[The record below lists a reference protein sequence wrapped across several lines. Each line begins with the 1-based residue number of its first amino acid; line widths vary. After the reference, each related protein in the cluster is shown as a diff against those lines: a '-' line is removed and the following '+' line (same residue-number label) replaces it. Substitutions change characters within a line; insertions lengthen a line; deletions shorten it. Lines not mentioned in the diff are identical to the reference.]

1 MCKEARNKVF
11 LRVPNGKELTGRR
24 KAEMGKTEICE
35 KCNSKGYGRCV
46 CETAPSS
53 CTVDSMFD
61 CSVCAAV
68 RRELNNVAQY
78 LDNAPHAEFE
88 RANVEAF
95 VRSLAT
101 LMDEAPNA

>member
-1 MCKEARNKVF
+1 MKAKIADNIK
-11 LRVPNGKELTGRR
+11 TGRR
-24 KAEMGKTEICE
+24 GLPGGESTPA
-35 KCNSKGYGRCV
+35 S
-46 CETAPSS
+46 APSS
-53 CTVDSMFD
+53 DTAQCD

-88 RANVEAF
+88 RVNVEAF

-101 LMDEAPNA
+101 LMDEAPNARLEARASKTNNGGYGNE